1 MQTNSDL
8 PEKPKLREKIKTT
21 LRKPTSQSAIFIVQV
36 VILVVSSGYLVL
48 VHLTPITG
56 NISPILETLASA
68 LIAVIL
74 LPYAL
79 QHGNPFSKET
89 RRARKLKALLE
100 ARSKFMLE
108 HAPIGLAIS
117 DQYGNLLQV
126 NAYLCELMGYS
137 QADILKRNYKEFL
150 CPGEPALPDDLLQKL
165 YSKEINHYQTERQ
178 VVTGDGK
185 RIYTLLEVNAI
196 ASDKIGNDSF
206 FFAQVIDINERKL
219 AEQLAVERND
229 VLERVVRGEPLS
241 TVITKLVEMVEHRRS
256 SVYCAIMLV
265 REGRPYFTIAPSLFT
280 YHPKVLENFL
290 DEWSG
295 SAKSNEIE
303 VVGTQ
308 WSAPVLSSEGQLL
321 GVLAVYF
328 EGKDPLSVDDFE
340 LFEMITRITAIAL
353 EQRQLS
359 DMLNYQAHH
368 DALTGLPNRLLFNDR
383 LEQSIYFARRN
394 NTRVGLF
401 YIDLDRFKVVND
413 TLGHHVGDQ
422 LLIEVAHRLHG
433 SIRRS
438 DSLARMGGDE
448 FTVVLGDLKGPQEA
462 AHIAERIIESLE
474 QAVKV
479 GSHELHI
486 TASIGICLF
495 PDDGSN
501 EEEIMRK
508 ADTAMYR
515 AKSTGMN
522 NYMFYSDEMNTY
534 SHERLDL
541 ENQMRGAMSRNEF
554 LLHFQPMFALKDQ
567 RLLGFE
573 ALLRWEH
580 PQLGMIPPSKFIPIA
595 EESGIIVLLGKW
607 VLEEAVRQCRR
618 WLDTGLGELSVAIN
632 VAALQF
638 ERYDFVSTVGTAL
651 ERYQLPPHLLKLEI
665 TESLLARQPVEAN
678 QKLAQLRELGVT
690 VAIDDF
696 GTGYSSL
703 SYLQNL
709 PVDILKIDGSFV
721 TRLGADSGQHSQDV
735 LVKAVVSLAH
745 SFDMAVAAEGVETIL
760 QLHAL
765 ENMNCDIVQGYLF
778 GKPMRAADISPFV
791 LLHRTES
798 RSF

>member
-1 MQTNSDL
+1 M
-8 PEKPKLREKIKTT
+8 
-21 LRKPTSQSAIFIVQV
+21 
-36 VILVVSSGYLVL
+36 
-48 VHLTPITG
+48 
-56 NISPILETLASA
+56 
-68 LIAVIL
+68 
-74 LPYAL
+74 
-79 QHGNPFSKET
+79 
-89 RRARKLKALLE
+89 
-100 ARSKFMLE
+100 
-108 HAPIGLAIS
+108 
-117 DQYGNLLQV
+117 
-126 NAYLCELMGYS
+126 
-137 QADILKRNYKEFL
+137 
-150 CPGEPALPDDLLQKL
+150 
-165 YSKEINHYQTERQ
+165 
-178 VVTGDGK
+178 
-185 RIYTLLEVNAI
+185 
-196 ASDKIGNDSF
+196 
-206 FFAQVIDINERKL
+206 
-219 AEQLAVERND
+219 
-229 VLERVVRGEPLS
+229 
-241 TVITKLVEMVEHRRS
+241 
-256 SVYCAIMLV
+256 
-265 REGRPYFTIAPSLFT
+265 
-280 YHPKVLENFL
+280 LENFL

-303 VVGTQ
+303 VAGTQ
-308 WSAPVLSSEGQLL
+308 WSAPVLSSAGQLL

-328 EGKDPLSVDDFE
+328 EGKDTLSVDDFE

-422 LLIEVAHRLHG
+422 LLVEVAHRLHG
-433 SIRRS
+433 CIRRS

-448 FTVVLGDLKGPQEA
+448 FTVVLGDIKGPQEA

-474 QAVKV
+474 QSVKV
-479 GSHELHI
+479 GAHDLHI

-495 PDDGSN
+495 PDDGN
-501 EEEIMRK
+501 DEEEMMRK

-522 NYMFYSDEMNTY
+522 NYVFYSDEMNTY

-567 RLLGFE
+567 HLQGFE
-573 ALLRWEH
+573 ALIRWQH

-595 EESGIIVLLGKW
+595 EESGIIMLLGKW

-618 WLDTGLGELSVAIN
+618 WLDTGLGELGVAVN
-632 VAALQF
+632 VSALQF
-638 ERYDFVSTVGTAL
+638 ERFDFVSTVETTV
-651 ERYQLPPHLLKLEI
+651 ERYQLPTHLLRLEI
-665 TESLLARQPVEAN
+665 TESLLTRQPLEAN
-678 QKLAQLRELGVT
+678 KKLAQLRELGVT

-709 PVDILKIDGSFV
+709 PVDILKIDSSFV
-721 TRLGADSGQHSQDV
+721 TRLGADSGQHSQDA

-745 SFDMAVAAEGVETIL
+745 SFGMEVAAEGVETIV
-760 QLHAL
+760 QLHTL
-765 ENMNCDIVQGYLF
+765 ETMNCDIVQGYLF

-791 LLHRTES
+791 LLHRAEYHI
-798 RSF
+798 F